1 MSIPNEHIN
10 FSTEHINRV
19 FPFHFGMDNSGMI
32 ITQGPSLFKL
42 LGNIQRKR
50 FDKLFEIVRPGNVSH
65 DLESLKNLED
75 QTILLKIK
83 TKDNLLFRGQFDYYP
98 DSSILMFWG
107 TPWFNSIEEVVA
119 TNLSLSDF
127 APVDPLVDLLHLVK
141 NHELVTDDL
150 KHLVDTVNSQKEKL
164 QLLSYVA
171 SANLNGILYTDQNGV
186 ITYVNEGFLQ
196 MTGFEEKEVLGNTPL
211 DLGKGPETDLEEIQK
226 MVQAFFDLNPFKVEL
241 KHYRKDGTWFWARIN
256 GQIMRDAQGNF
267 LNCFS
272 LIEDIT
278 QERESKERLRTFEQ
292 TFQKVLEFSGD
303 NVWEHDFRTGITQ
316 FSNLSNNFLGL
327 DVKKS
332 PDLAKLW
339 YESIVPEDLPL
350 LKENDRKYRGGE
362 ISSHELVYRIKHN
375 NGAVKWV
382 LDRGIVIEKDSV
394 GKPLKI
400 IGTHSDITRQKESE
414 QELIAVNKK
423 LESVLFELKDVVWA
437 VTFPELKSI
446 FFTPSAEDLFE
457 IKMETI
463 MKDNSWIL
471 PLIYEKD
478 RYIFHEIIQEASK
491 KKEFSRELRL
501 KTTSGKIKWI
511 LVKGRL
517 TEEESGALRL
527 NGILSDISERKKTEE
542 LLEAQEN
549 LKNIL
554 IELSTTYINMDLEE
568 VDEKIQASLK
578 RIGKFVDADRAY
590 VFSYNLE
597 AMTCSCEYEW
607 CGKGIAPQ
615 IDNTQKVSLDELPEW
630 VDAHRRG
637 ESFLVPEVKALKE
650 RGMEHL
656 QEILEEQGIK
666 SLISI
671 PMVFGKDLL
680 GFVGFDSVRH
690 SHDYSQ
696 KEVDLLF
703 VFAQM
708 LINVQNRKQSEL
720 RVTQQEEKFRNIISN
735 MSLGL
740 LEVDNEETVLHA
752 NQTFCEMAGINM
764 EDLIGSKATD
774 LLMTEESKKTLL
786 KKSASRKTGLSDSY
800 ELQYKKPNGE
810 LRWWHISGAPNYN
823 DNGQLIGSIGI
834 HLDITAQKNLEKE
847 LIRQREE
854 AEKSRRSKELFFAN
868 MSHEIRTPMNAIV
881 GMGEQLAKTSL
892 SENQKSYLSA
902 IQVSANHLMV
912 VLKDILDLSK
922 LEAGKM
928 TLEVIGFDLREVL
941 RRAQKMMAP
950 KAEEKGLEFTIRE
963 FDPKIASILK
973 GDPFRINQI
982 ILNLVSNSIKFTKKG
997 KVTIAC
1003 RLIEDHDQVQVVSL
1017 EVEDTGI
1024 GMDTDFI
1031 SGEIAK
1037 YVQEDTSITRKYG
1050 GTGLG
1055 LSITKELINLMEGD
1069 MRITSKK
1076 GEGTQIHIIIPF
1088 EKGVE
1093 SDLPLEKQEEISADP
1108 LKGKRILVVDDN
1120 DFNRLLALTILE
1132 QYQVQCF
1139 TASNG
1144 KEAIDQVKSKPLDMI
1159 LMDIQ
1164 MPVMDG
1170 VKATHFIRNQ
1180 LKSELPIIALT
1191 AFALKGDEQK
1201 YLNQGMNGFISKPF
1215 QEKDLIMTIS
1225 KVLGHQ
1231 QVQEEPILE
1240 PENISSQE
1248 PRYTLDE
1255 LNQIAKGNE
1264 DFVQKMVNIFCV
1276 NAVGG
1281 IRDIRKAFG
1290 GGDYET
1296 VRKIA
1301 HKIKPSIKMMRI
1313 REISEEVVELEKQV
1327 ELEKNSPKMTQIVQ
1341 HLEDTLLWVVEDIKL
1356 NNK

>member
-1 MSIPNEHIN
+1 MSIPGGHLDFSSEHID
-10 FSTEHINRV
+10 RV
-19 FPFHFGMDNSGMI
+19 FPFHFGLDESAMVI
-32 ITQGPSLFKL
+32 CQGSSLQKL
-42 LGNIQRKR
+42 LGDIQKKR

-65 DLESLKNLED
+65 KLDHLKNLEN

-83 TKDNLLFRGQFDYYP
+83 DRDNLLFRGQFDYYP
-98 DSSILMFWG
+98 DSKLLMFWG
-107 TPWFNSIEEVVA
+107 TPWFNSIEEVVE

-127 APVDPLVDLLHLVK
+127 APVDPLIDLLHLVK
-141 NHELVTDDL
+141 NHELVTEDL
-150 KHLVDTVNSQKEKL
+150 KHLVDTVNVQKEKL
-164 QLLSYVA
+164 KELSYVA
-171 SANLNGILYTDQNGV
+171 SANSNGILYTDEKGN
-186 ITYVNEGFLQ
+186 ITYVNQGFLK
-196 MTGFEEKEVLGNTPL
+196 MTGFEEKEVLGKTPVE
-211 DLGKGPETDLEEIQK
+211 LGKGPETDLEEIQK
-226 MVQAFFDLNPFKVEL
+226 MLQAFFSLQPFKVEL

-256 GQIMRDAQGNF
+256 GQIMRDNEEKF

-278 QERESKERLRTFEQ
+278 EEKKSKERLKTFEQ

-303 NVWEHDFRTGITQ
+303 NVWEHDFRTEKTQ

-327 DVKKS
+327 DVQEAT
-332 PDLAKLW
+332 DLAKFW
-339 YESIVPEDLPL
+339 YESIVPEDLTL
-350 LKENDRKYRGGE
+350 LQENDRKYRAGE
-362 ISSHELVYRIKHN
+362 ISSHELVYRIRHR

-382 LDRGIVIEKDSV
+382 LDRGIVIEKNSK
-394 GKPLKI
+394 GKPIKI

-414 QELIAVNKK
+414 QELLAVNKK
-423 LESVLFELKDVVWA
+423 LESVLFELKDVIWA
-437 VTFPELKSI
+437 VTFPELESI

-457 IKMETI
+457 LKMETI

-478 RYIFHEIIQEASK
+478 HHVFHEIIQEAVE

-501 KTTSGKIKWI
+501 KTSSGKIKWI
-511 LVKGRL
+511 HVKGRL
-517 TEEESGALRL
+517 TEEDGGALRL
-527 NGILSDISERKKTEE
+527 NGILSDISERKRTEE

-554 IELSTTYINMDLEE
+554 IELSTTYINMDLQE

-578 RIGKFVDADRAY
+578 RIGEFVDADRAY
-590 VFSYNLE
+590 VFSYDLK
-597 AMTCSCEYEW
+597 AMTCSCNHEW
-607 CGKGIAPQ
+607 CAPGIAPQ
-615 IDNTQKVSLDELPEW
+615 IQNTQQVSLNDIPEW
-630 VDAHRRG
+630 LEAHRRG
-637 ESFLVPEVKALKE
+637 ESFFVPEVSALKE
-650 RGMEHL
+650 QGFDQL
-656 QEILEEQGIK
+656 QGVLEEQGIK
-666 SLISI
+666 SLIAI
-671 PMVFGKDLL
+671 PMILGKELV

-690 SHDYSQ
+690 SHKYSQ
-696 KEVDLLF
+696 KEVELLF

-708 LINVQNRKQSEL
+708 LINVQTRKQSEL
-720 RVTQQEEKFRNIISN
+720 RIIQQEEKFRNIISN

-752 NQTFCEMAGINM
+752 NQTFCEMAGYRM
-764 EDLIGSKATD
+764 EDLIGTKATD
-774 LLMTEESKKTLL
+774 LLLTEESKKTLL
-786 KKSASRKTGLSDSY
+786 KKSASRKYGNSDSY
-800 ELQYKKPNGE
+800 ELQYKKPDGE
-810 LRWWHISGAPNYN
+810 LRWWHVSGAPNYN

-834 HLDITAQKNLEKE
+834 HLDITAQKKLEKE

-881 GMGEQLAKTSL
+881 GMGEQLAKTPLNES
-892 SENQKSYLSA
+892 QKGYLSA

-928 TLEVIGFDLREVL
+928 TLEVIGFDLKEVL
-941 RRAQKMMAP
+941 GRAKKMMTP
-950 KAEEKGLEFTIRE
+950 KAEEKGLSFSIRE
-963 FDPKIASILK
+963 FDPRISKVLK

-997 KVTIAC
+997 KVTMAC
-1003 RLIEDHDQVQVVSL
+1003 RLIEDHEQVQVISL

-1024 GMDTDFI
+1024 GMDTEFI
-1031 SGEIAK
+1031 SGDFAK
-1037 YVQEDTSITRKYG
+1037 YVQEDSSITRKYG

-1055 LSITKELINLMEGD
+1055 LSITKELINLMEGE
-1069 MRITSKK
+1069 MRITSQKS
-1076 GEGTQIHIIIPF
+1076 EGTQIHIILPL

-1093 SDLPLEKQEEISADP
+1093 SDLPVERQEQLSADP

-1132 QYQVQCF
+1132 QYQVECF
-1139 TASNG
+1139 TANNG
-1144 KEAIDQVKSKPLDMI
+1144 KEAIDKVKSTDLDLI

-1180 LKSELPIIALT
+1180 LHADMPIIALT

-1215 QEKDLIMTIS
+1215 QEKDLILAIS
-1225 KVLGHQ
+1225 RVLGHQ
-1231 QVQEEPILE
+1231 PEIQEATIESKEPVSE
-1240 PENISSQE
+1240 V
-1248 PRYTLDE
+1248 PRYSLDE

-1264 DFVQKMVNIFCV
+1264 DFVQKMIEIFCT
-1276 NAVGG
+1276 NAKEGMKE
-1281 IRDIRKAFG
+1281 IREAFDSE
-1290 GGDYET
+1290 DYDT
-1296 VRKIA
+1296 VRKVA

-1313 REISEEVVELEKQV
+1313 REISEEVVELEKQI
-1327 ELEKNSPKMTQIVQ
+1327 LSEKNSPKMTQIIL
-1341 HLEDTLLWVVEDIKL
+1341 HMEDILQWVVQDIQL
-1356 NNK
+1356 NTK